1 MNVITTARDRL
12 AQALVEFGAP
22 PWAGTRAI
30 GVVVLVVFVLLAWLS
45 YVVAKHL
52 LAGGIHKI
60 ARRSKNAW
68 DDRIAER
75 GVLFKLARIAPA
87 LVLYGAV
94 GFLESEIAWLATAL
108 RRAVG
113 AYIVIVIERVFVAV
127 LDALHDGYLAR
138 SDAKRRPI
146 KGVVQLVKVLSAL
159 AAAVLVI
166 TVVFD
171 QPIVGIVG
179 GLGAM
184 SAVLLLVFRDSI
196 LGFVSGIQLTTNDLV
211 QIGDWIEMPRYDA
224 DGDVIDITLQS
235 IKVRNWD
242 KTITTIPIYALVSD
256 SFRNWRGMT
265 ESGGRRIKRAV
276 SIDMRSVRF
285 LDAAT
290 VHRYRRYSRIR
301 AYLDQRTQEIDAYNR
316 EHNIDIEDSVSGR
329 RMTNLG
335 VFRAYMEAYLTGLP
349 HLRHDMTFMVRQ
361 LPPGPNGLP
370 LEVYV
375 FSADQRWVEFERIQA
390 DIFDH
395 LLAALPEF
403 GLRVFQAPSGGD
415 VADMAAALDG
425 GLP

>member
-1 MNVITTARDRL
+1 MSVITTARDRL

-22 PWAGTRAI
+22 PWIGTRAI
-30 GVVVLVVFVLLAWLS
+30 GVVVLMVFVLLAWLS

-52 LAGGIHKI
+52 LAGGVHKI
-60 ARRSKNAW
+60 ARRSKNTW

-108 RRAVG
+108 RRVVG

-138 SDAKRRPI
+138 NDAKRRPI

-166 TVVFD
+166 TIVFD
-171 QPIVGIVG
+171 RSVVGIVG

-301 AYLDQRTQEIDAYNR
+301 AYLDQRTREIDAYNR
-316 EHNIDIEDSVSGR
+316 EHDIDIEDSVSGR

-335 VFRAYMEAYLTGLP
+335 VFRAYVEAYLTGLP
-349 HLRHDMTFMVRQ
+349 HLRHDMTFLVRQ
-361 LPPGPNGLP
+361 LSPGPNGLP

-375 FSADQRWVEFERIQA
+375 FSADQRWAEFERIQA

-403 GLRVFQAPSGGD
+403 GLRVFQTPSGGD
-415 VADMAAALDG
+415 VADMAAALEG
-425 GLP
+425 GVS